1 MPKPLTLVVLYIQIN
16 GNNLKKNLKTT
27 FMVTKKLYVK
37 PSLEVLSLY
46 TDELLEGGFHANSN
60 INGHLDP
67 GDDEPDP
74 EDNTSGIDDQD
85 P

>member
-1 MPKPLTLVVLYIQIN
+1 MLKPLTLVVLYIQIN
-16 GNNLKKNLKTT
+16 GNNLKKNFKTT

-37 PSLEVLSLY
+37 PLLEVLSLY
-46 TDELLEGGFHANSN
+46 TDELLEGGFHARSG
-60 INGHLDP
+60 INGSLDL
-67 GDDEPDP
+67 GNDEPDP

>member
-1 MPKPLTLVVLYIQIN
+1 
-16 GNNLKKNLKTT
+16 
-27 FMVTKKLYVK
+27 MVTKKLYVK
-37 PSLEVLSLY
+37 PLLEVLSLY
-46 TDELLEGGFHANSN
+46 TDGLLEGGFHARSG

-67 GDDEPDP
+67 ADDEPDP

>member
-1 MPKPLTLVVLYIQIN
+1 MLKPLTLVVLYIQIN
-16 GNNLKKNLKTT
+16 GNNLKKNFKTT

-37 PSLEVLSLY
+37 PLLEVLSLY
-46 TDELLEGGFHANSN
+46 TDELLEGGFHTSSG
-60 INGHLDP
+60 IHGHLDP
-67 GDDEPDP
+67 GNDERDP